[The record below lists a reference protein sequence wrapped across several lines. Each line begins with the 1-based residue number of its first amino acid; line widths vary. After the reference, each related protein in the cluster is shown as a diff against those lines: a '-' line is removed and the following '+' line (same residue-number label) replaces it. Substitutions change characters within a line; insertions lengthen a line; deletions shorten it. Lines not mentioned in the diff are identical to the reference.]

1 MSFLILIHLQLENID
16 DLKYEEFMLLGE
28 VELNRRF
35 SSIEEKIQKD
45 KLNEEQ
51 GNELEY
57 VEEMAENQRVRPK
70 PKARRKVPEW
80 EDKIS
85 NRIVHWNYSDEQIHE
100 MQQAL
105 EAKVSKA
112 LIMQYFYPDYSVE
125 EMREVWYRN
134 D

>member
-1 MSFLILIHLQLENID
+1 
-16 DLKYEEFMLLGE
+16 MLLGE